1 MKLGRFLLSLALVA
15 ACVAAVLL
23 TDIPAWLKYKKGDVK
38 DYNLAEAGEL
48 KKGDL
53 VQGTV
58 DMSLGPCAEEYNT
71 TYGVRSSDN
80 SSKLYYVLWM
90 DSDQLIVYETS
101 ASSDYAALDRIADET
116 VNYFKT
122 LNEGVELGDMAGVQ
136 LPTSTL
142 EIQGRVTEL
151 PSDIKG
157 WFKELYD
164 KAFEDDDFEK
174 SAEPVMITRVQLDRL
189 GMLVIIGAGCAVLAI
204 VLLAA
209 GIAVMRREKANLQ
222 QTY

>member
-1 MKLGRFLLSLALVA
+1 MKLGRFLLSLALAA
-15 ACVAAVLL
+15 ACIATVLL

-48 KKGDL
+48 QKGDL

-58 DMSLGPCAEEYNT
+58 DLSLGPCAEEYST

-101 ASSDYAALDRIADET
+101 ASADYAALDRIAEET

-122 LNEGVELGDMAGVQ
+122 LNEGIELGDMGGVQ

-151 PSDIKG
+151 PSDIRG
-157 WFKELYD
+157 WFRDLYD
-164 KAFEDDDFEK
+164 RVFEDNNFEK
-174 SAEPVMITRVQLDRL
+174 TAEPVMITRVQLDRL
-189 GMLVIIGAGCAVLAI
+189 GLLVFIGAGCTVLEA

-209 GIAVMRREKANLQ
+209 GIIMILREKAKLR
-222 QTY
+222 QTV